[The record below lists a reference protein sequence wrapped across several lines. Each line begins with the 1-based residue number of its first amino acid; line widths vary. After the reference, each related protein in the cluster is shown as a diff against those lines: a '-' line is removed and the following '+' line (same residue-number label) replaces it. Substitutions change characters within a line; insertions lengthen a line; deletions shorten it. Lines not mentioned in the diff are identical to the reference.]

1 MTIMNT
7 RTTKNLRRSALLGA
21 MVADATNRG
30 REAAPTASAITN
42 QSGVALI
49 TAVLITAIA
58 SMIAVSL
65 IARQDLDIRR
75 SSNVLDN
82 DRAYVFALGAEGW
95 VRHILNRDDRK
106 KDSLDEDWAQTL
118 PPIAVEGGQIAGRIE
133 DLQARFNLNNLVSAD
148 GKQNPAQVALFQRL
162 LSALGLNPDI
172 AIAAGDWVD
181 EDVEPFFPGGAEDDE
196 YSSLPSPY
204 RAANRPFASP
214 SELRLVKGMTAEAYA
229 ALAPYITALPVRTAI
244 NVNTAAP
251 PVLAAVVGELTSHNL
266 TPEDAE
272 EIVMR
277 REEQSFNN
285 TDDFLNSDL
294 IRTSGGKAVSRGPPA
309 QPAGT
314 TGAGAGQQQLTADA
328 ISVTSEYF
336 LLTAAAEYGQ
346 RGKVMVFTAF
356 TRRGGKVAVLWRSQG
371 VY

>member
-1 MTIMNT
+1 MTT
-7 RTTKNLRRSALLGA
+7 LRHHRWAGRSPA
-21 MVADATNRG
+21 R
-30 REAAPTASAITN
+30 

-95 VRHILNRDDRK
+95 VRHILDRDDRK
-106 KDSLDEDWAQTL
+106 KDSLDEDWALTL

-133 DLQARFNLNNLVSAD
+133 DLQARFNLNNLVSAE

-172 AIAAGDWVD
+172 AIAAGDWID

-229 ALAPYITALPVRTAI
+229 ALAPYITALPVRTPI
-244 NVNTAAP
+244 NVNTAAA
-251 PVLAAVVGELTSHNL
+251 PVLAAVVAELTSNNL

-277 REEQSFNN
+277 REEQSFNSA
-285 TDDFLNSDL
+285 DDFLNSDL
-294 IRTSGGKAVSRGPPA
+294 VRTTGGNNVPRGPLG
-309 QPAGT
+309 QPPGGPG
-314 TGAGAGQQQLTADA
+314 GAGGGQQQQQLTADA
-328 ISVTSEYF
+328 IGVTSEYF
-336 LLTAAAEYGQ
+336 LLSAAAEYGQ